1 MIVDDP
7 MVVVQHAMVH
17 SIDIFCTHRCH
28 HIPMMCLNFSA
39 HNLPEHYRLLA
50 RRVTAAGAAI
60 LLTPQRISST
70 GTPKCCP
77 DHGRSCD
84 HLLFKRPHFFHS
96 HLTPHSTIDFRS
108 FCLFLAYFYV
118 SPLKEC
124 TIVLQIKF
132 SIKSS

>member
-7 MVVVQHAMVH
+7 MEVVQHAMVH

-39 HNLPEHYRLLA
+39 HNLPEPYRLLA

-84 HLLFKRPHFFHS
+84 HLLFKRSHFFYS
-96 HLTPHSTIDFRS
+96 DLTPTQQLIFAHFTSFLLTFTYLHSKNAPLS
-108 FCLFLAYFYV
+108 CKLNFY
-118 SPLKEC
+118 
-124 TIVLQIKF
+124 
-132 SIKSS
+132 